1 MPRLS
6 TEINGFINWSW
17 TGYEIRNFINS
28 FDKPFTGASSFIE
41 GKKYKLTDA
50 SLIKS
55 KIEFHPFQY
64 GIIVR
69 TNEDY
74 VFVAVKNKLLKVKLQ
89 SKVLFSNKNLLGKR
103 IFTPIKFLEKSLL
116 SKPVHQPNKIK
127 IISKI

>member
-1 MPRLS
+1 M
-6 TEINGFINWSW
+6 
-17 TGYEIRNFINS
+17 
-28 FDKPFTGASSFIE
+28 
-41 GKKYKLTDA
+41 
-50 SLIKS
+50 IKS

-69 TNEDY
+69 TSKDY

>member
-89 SKVLFSNKNLLGKR
+89 SKVLFSNKKTYLQKNLYAYK
-103 IFTPIKFLEKSLL
+103 IFRKITFIKTCPSTK
-116 SKPVHQPNKIK
+116 
-127 IISKI
+127 